1 MKYMDGVIVGC
12 LLLCGFGASPLA
24 QACTTDGWSD
34 VTGLSTTLFVGQP
47 SGTPNTMPRFSELCA
62 MRVTGTGSVRD
73 LSPDHTRIRA
83 RFYVLFSQLTNAT
96 GTAVLLRAYPN
107 ETDTSPLFEIRRNN
121 GNLIADTTG
130 AGGAAS
136 TPFAAPAGWV
146 AIEFDW
152 QSGGTMSVWVN
163 ANAATAPATFTV
175 ASGSGT
181 VSSVRMGA
189 IAGLGGFTGALVF
202 DAYEAHSTTPV
213 GLLLAGDAN
222 PDEEI
227 NVFDFGFIRN
237 EILGNSLAT
246 GQPDCNKDGDIN
258 VFDFGCIR
266 NIILGN

>member
-1 MKYMDGVIVGC
+1 MKYTDGVIVGC

-73 LSPDHTRIRA
+73 LTPDHTRIRA

-107 ETDTSPLFEIRRNN
+107 ETDSSPLFEIRRTD

-136 TPFAAPAGWV
+136 TPPFAAPTGWV

-163 ANAATAPATFTV
+163 ANAATAPASFTV
-175 ASGSGT
+175 ASGTGT

-189 IAGLGGFTGALVF
+189 IAGLGGFTGSLVF
-202 DAYEAHSTTPV
+202 DAYEAHSTTAV
-213 GLLLAGDAN
+213 GLLLNGDAN
-222 PDEEI
+222 DSGTISITDVTRIGAEL
-227 NVFDFGFIRN
+227 NG
-237 EILGNSLAT
+237 SLSP
-246 GQPDCNKDGDIN
+246 GQPDCNRSGGVTIAD
-258 VFDFGCIR
+258 VTCIGGLL
-266 NIILGN
+266 N